1 MEAQE
6 AHELHEHAE
15 HAAHDTSMRPVAFTM
30 SVLAVL
36 VAIVTVLGHR
46 AHEGAVLN
54 QNRATDEWNFYQ
66 AHKIRSNDTAL
77 AEDLLGVVS
86 VADAGAAAKIAK
98 AYADHEA
105 KWTKDLNESQRRA
118 EELERQV
125 EQAELRGSRFDLA
138 EVLLEIGLVIT
149 SVTLL
154 TRTRIYWYFGLAFA
168 VAGIVAAASV
178 FLLH

>member
-1 MEAQE
+1 MEPQE

-36 VAIVTVLGHR
+36 VAIATVLGHR
-46 AHEGAVLN
+46 AHENAVLS
-54 QNRATDEWNFYQ
+54 QNRATDEWNYYQ
-66 AHKIRSNDTAL
+66 AHKIRSNDTEL
-77 AEDLLGVVS
+77 AADLLRVVTVTHS
-86 VADAGAAAKIAK
+86 DDAAKTLK

-105 KWTKDLNESQRRA
+105 KWAKDLDESQRRA
-118 EELERQV
+118 EALEAQV
-125 EQAELRGSRFDLA
+125 ERDEVRGSRFDLA

-154 TRTRIYWYFGLAFA
+154 TRARIYWYFGMAFS
-168 VAGIVAAASV
+168 AGGILAAASV
-178 FLLH
+178 LLLH

>member
-46 AHEGAVLN
+46 AHESAVLN

-66 AHKIRSNDTAL
+66 AHKIRANDTEL
-77 AEDLLGVVS
+77 ISDLLSVVS
-86 VADAGAAAKIAK
+86 VAHPEDAARIAK
-98 AYADHEA
+98 SYADHQARWASEDKLAQDKAEA
-105 KWTKDLNESQRRA
+105 
-118 EELERQV
+118 LEAQV
-125 EQAELRGSRFDLA
+125 EQAERRGGRFDLA
-138 EVLLEIGLVIT
+138 EVLLEIALVIT
-149 SVTLL
+149 SITLL
-154 TRTRIYWYFGLAFA
+154 TRARVYWYLGLVFSI
-168 VAGIVAAASV
+168 AGIVAACSAY
-178 FLLH
+178 LL